1 MSDIA
6 AFRRIVE
13 SSSYHRLLGLTLAEA
28 DADKGIAVVKLAYRS
43 DLAIFAEAGGW
54 HGGVMAAL
62 IDVAGAAAC
71 GLSLGR
77 PTPTVNF
84 RVDYLKSP
92 VRVDL
97 IATGRVVQSGR
108 SIAVADVEIADE
120 TGAIYAVGRGTFS
133 VASASSAIARGA
145 EAAGRTPRSAQ
156 AS

>member
-1 MSDIA
+1 MLDMS

-13 SSSYHRLLGLTLAEA
+13 SSSYHRLIGLQLAEA
-28 DADKGIAVVKLAYRS
+28 DAEKGVAVLKLPYRP

-62 IDVAGAAAC
+62 IDVAGSVAC

-84 RVDYLKSP
+84 RVDFLRSP

-97 IATGRVVQSGR
+97 TAMGRVVRSGK

-120 TGAIYAVGRGTFS
+120 TGEIYAVGRGTFS
-133 VASASSAIARGA
+133 VAAAAGAIARGA
-145 EAAGRTPRSAQ
+145 EAAA
-156 AS
+156 

>member
-1 MSDIA
+1 MLDIS

-13 SSSYHRLLGLTLAEA
+13 ASSYHRLIGLTLAEA
-28 DADKGIAVVKLAYRS
+28 DADKGVAVLKLPYRP

-62 IDVAGAAAC
+62 IDVAGAVAC

-84 RVDYLKSP
+84 RVDFLKSP

-97 IATGRVVQSGR
+97 IATGQVVRSGK
-108 SIAVADVEIADE
+108 SIAVADVEISDE
-120 TGAIYAVGRGTFS
+120 SGEIYAVGRGTFS
-133 VASASSAIARGA
+133 VAAASSAISRGA
-145 EAAGRTPRSAQ
+145 EAAA
-156 AS
+156 